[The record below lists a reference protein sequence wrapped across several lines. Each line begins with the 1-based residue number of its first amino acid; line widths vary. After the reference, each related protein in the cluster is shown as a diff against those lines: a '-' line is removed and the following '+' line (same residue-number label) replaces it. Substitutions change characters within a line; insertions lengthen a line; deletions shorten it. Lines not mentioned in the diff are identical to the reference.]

1 MVRVAVGVNASV
13 HSGLAPW
20 FALGNS
26 GVANDIREF
35 VANETTC
42 DSGRNAELSPQN
54 SETEDF
60 RRPSRSARLS
70 PRRMTLSGALRKLWD
85 CGLVRV
91 LVVEDEEPLADAI
104 ARGLRREGMA
114 VDVALT
120 GDDGHEKS
128 SVTRYDVVLLDRD
141 LPGMSGDDLCREI
154 VTSGELTRVLMLT
167 ASSSVS
173 DRVDGLSLGADDYLA
188 KPFAFPELVARVR
201 ALGRR
206 ATPAAPP
213 LLTAGDVELD
223 PAKRT
228 VRRASG
234 PVELTRKEF
243 GVLEVLLSAAGSVV
257 SSEELLERVWD
268 ENADPFTTTVRV
280 TVMTLRKKLGEP
292 GIIETV
298 VGSGY
303 RVSVAG
309 SE

>member
-1 MVRVAVGVNASV
+1 MIDVR
-13 HSGLAPW
+13 
-20 FALGNS
+20 
-26 GVANDIREF
+26 I
-35 VANETTC
+35 
-42 DSGRNAELSPQN
+42 
-54 SETEDF
+54 
-60 RRPSRSARLS
+60 
-70 PRRMTLSGALRKLWD
+70 
-85 CGLVRV
+85 
-91 LVVEDEEPLADAI
+91 LVVEDEEPLAEAI

-114 VDVALT
+114 VDVAYN
-120 GDDGHEKS
+120 GDDGHEKAS
-128 SVTRYDVVLLDRD
+128 ITRYDVVLLDRD
-141 LPGMSGDDLCREI
+141 LPGMSGDELCKEI
-154 VTSGELTRVLMLT
+154 VASGELTRVLMLT
-167 ASSSVS
+167 ASGTVS
-173 DRVDGLSLGADDYLA
+173 DRVAGLSLGADDYVS

-223 PAKRT
+223 PARRT
-228 VRRASG
+228 VRRAGG

-243 GVLEVLLSAAGSVV
+243 GVLEVLLSAKGAVV

-303 RVSVAG
+303 RVPDAG
-309 SE
+309 AVKG